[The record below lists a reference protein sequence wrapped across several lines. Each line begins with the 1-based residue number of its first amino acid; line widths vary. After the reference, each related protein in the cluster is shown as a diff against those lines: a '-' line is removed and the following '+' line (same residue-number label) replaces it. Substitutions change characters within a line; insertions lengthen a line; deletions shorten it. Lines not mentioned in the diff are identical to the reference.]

1 MSVLSTAQL
10 TDPHVQHRGQFSS
23 AREGVMEKYAL
34 AVGLPRRVPGEEEPA
49 STDSELAERLVLP

>member
-34 AVGLPRRVPGEEEPA
+34 AVGLPRRVPGEEESA